1 VRAPAG
7 AHDVEAAPGAPA
19 LGGAAAPDLSVV
31 IANRDTKALL
41 AQCLESIHH
50 LPDAVRVEVIVVDNG
65 STDGSP
71 EMVADLYPAVRLIR
85 NPTNTGF
92 AIANNQGLAVARGRY
107 LMLLNSDTVVREQ
120 ALERLVRFMDAAPDV
135 GACGPTL
142 RYPDGRIQRSCF
154 SFDSPWRHFCDM
166 LAIGRVFPRS
176 ALFANQQF
184 RFDHRHTA
192 EVDWLIGAALVV
204 RREVVEAVGVLDERF
219 RIHCNDSDWC
229 YRIHRSGYRV
239 MFVHDAEIVHH
250 SGATIRQER
259 EREDIEAELLRNL
272 FDYYRKHYGSPGL
285 AWVRLWMVVGFA
297 VRRAALAAGA
307 ALRPGRPYRAADA
320 ERFGRRVRAALT
332 GFS

>member
-1 VRAPAG
+1 VRASVG
-7 AHDVEAAPGAPA
+7 AHDVEAV
-19 LGGAAAPDLSVV
+19 PDLSVV

-41 AQCLESIHH
+41 AQCLESIRG

-71 EMVADLYPAVRLIR
+71 EMVADLYPHVHLVR

-92 AIANNQGLAVARGRY
+92 AIANNQGLALARGRY

-120 ALERLVRFMDAAPDV
+120 ALERLVRFMDASPDV

-166 LAIGRVFPRS
+166 LAIGRAFPRS
-176 ALFANQQF
+176 ALLANQQF

-192 EVDWLIGAALVV
+192 EVDWVIGAALLV
-204 RREVVEAVGVLDERF
+204 RREVMEAVGVLDERF

-239 MFVHDAEIVHH
+239 MFVHDAEVVHH
-250 SGATIRQER
+250 SGATIRQESL
-259 EREDIEAELLRNL
+259 REDLEAELVRNL
-272 FDYYRKHYGSPGL
+272 FAYHRKHYG
-285 AWVRLWMVVGFA
+285 RLGVLWLRFWMVVGLGG
-297 VRRAALAAGA
+297 RAAVLRAER
-307 ALRPGRPYRAADA
+307 ALRRDVTFRAVDVA
-320 ERFGRRVRAALT
+320 RFGRRARAALT
-332 GFS
+332 GLP